1 MIKINKLVRL
11 FILSDLFLL
20 IGWGFV
26 EPIFAVF
33 ILAQIK
39 GATLL
44 TVGWAVAI
52 YLIAK
57 SIIQIP
63 VAIFLDRFDG
73 ESDDFYALVLGLL
86 LIGISAFFLMGVS
99 RVWEFYAIQIMRAFG
114 MACYAATWPVLFSK
128 HLDSRRQSFE
138 WSLDNAAIG
147 IGAGIAGLLGSVI
160 ATSFGYHVL
169 FGIVGIMSMVSAV
182 VMLFVPKI
190 ILPRKSLEEVGLFKH
205 HDQALPRV

>member
-1 MIKINKLVRL
+1 MIKINKLVQL

-20 IGWGFV
+20 TGWGFV

-63 VAIFLDRFDG
+63 VAIFLDRLDG
-73 ESDDFYALVLGLL
+73 ESDDFYALVFGLL
-86 LIGISAFFLMGVS
+86 LLGVSAFFLISVS
-99 RVWEFYAIQIMRAFG
+99 QIWEFYAIQVLRAFG
-114 MACYAATWPVLFSK
+114 MACYAATWPVIFGK

-138 WSLDNAAIG
+138 WSLDCAMIG

-169 FGIVGIMSMVSAV
+169 FGIVGVMSMISAV

-190 ILPRKSLEEVGLFKH
+190 ILPRKSLEETTLFKH
-205 HDQALPRV
+205 RV